1 MKKLHIWNLLNPN
14 APVTPEATVT
24 PEVTATPVTP
34 VAPGTAPA
42 VDPQNGATPA
52 AKGEAPEAAGW
63 TRLVFILD
71 RSGSMH
77 GREEDTIGGY
87 NRLLEAQKALP
98 GEARVTTVLF
108 DDRYELL
115 CGDVPLEKTQPLDG
129 STYFV
134 RGSTALLDAVGRTI
148 SDLRA
153 RDRAGDRPA
162 RTVVA
167 ITTDGLEN
175 ASREYRF
182 ETVREMIR
190 AQEGVGW
197 EFLFLGA
204 NIDAAAEARRIGI
217 RADRAANFSADA
229 EGIAESYEAVSC
241 AMASVR
247 ANKDMGRAWKKK
259 LEQR

>member
-1 MKKLHIWNLLNPN
+1 MKKLHIWNMLNPK
-14 APVTPEATVT
+14 TTVT
-24 PEVTATPVTP
+24 PETP
-34 VAPGTAPA
+34 VAPGTAPGI
-42 VDPQNGATPA
+42 DPQTGAAPSPAPDAVGTPA
-52 AKGEAPEAAGW
+52 AKGGEAAGW

-134 RGSTALLDAVGRTI
+134 RGSTALLDAVGRTVA
-148 SDLRA
+148 DLRA

-190 AQEGVGW
+190 AQEGAGW

-247 ANKDMGRAWKKK
+247 ANRDMGTKWKKK
-259 LEQR
+259 LEER